1 MKHFLI
7 YPSPEND
14 PTGFAHIF
22 KEELR
27 VQGFDETLKFE
38 KADIIYAFDHPRLFS
53 KTLSALKGS
62 KAQKVLL
69 RFEPPAVNP
78 ILYSKNTLRH
88 YDKVLSMGGTK
99 HLGVSEQVIH
109 WPYFSHPNPAKP
121 NQDEILDSKSISFSS
136 FGGNG
141 DRRIK
146 LSMIVSNKVAW
157 SKPSNYK
164 LRRDLILKA
173 VDYGLSCYGMGWQ
186 SSRTFRLATNLRL
199 YLFFLS
205 QRQFVNPL
213 HVVEN
218 LFFPKQKSISTIV
231 NKFDVLTN
239 SDFHLVIENSS
250 NYVSEKLLD
259 ALVAGAVPIYIG
271 PDLKPYG
278 IPTTCVITPK
288 NDVGDVIKALQNLK
302 GLNLETIREQI
313 SKFINSDKG
322 LGAWE
327 PSKVAQSIIGICR

>member
-7 YPSPEND
+7 YPSPEKD

-22 KEELR
+22 KEELT
-27 VQGFDETLKFE
+27 VQGFDETLEFE

-88 YDKVLSMGGTK
+88 YGRVLSIGGTK
-99 HLGVSEQVIH
+99 HLGVPDQVIH

-121 NQDEILDSKSISFSS
+121 NQDEILDSRSISFSS

-141 DRRIK
+141 DRKIK

-157 SKPSNYK
+157 SKPSNYT
-164 LRRDLILKA
+164 LRRNIILKA
-173 VDYGLSCYGMGWQ
+173 KSFGLSCYGMGWQ
-186 SSRTFRLATNLRL
+186 SSRLFRLAKNLRL

-205 QRQFVNPL
+205 QGRFVNPL
-213 HVVEN
+213 HMVEN
-218 LFFPKQKSISTIV
+218 LFFPKQKSISAIE

-250 NYVSEKLLD
+250 NYLSEKLLD

-278 IPTTCVITPK
+278 IPTNCVITPK
-288 NDVGDVIKALQNLK
+288 NDVGDVIKTLQNLK
-302 GLNLETIREQI
+302 GLNVETIRKQI

-322 LGAWE
+322 LSAWE